1 MKKSRWFLLPVAA
14 LLSAALV
21 FAVNRFFPAQPLL
34 SASMLDM
41 IPEEPVA
48 EELPHTLDSVK
59 LLAVTGAYAEIREA
73 RTPVVESTSSGGG
86 YVWTGGTSVDFTSL
100 RAWNSDIVAYIY
112 SPGTPINYPVAWTG
126 SDYYLHTNLDHQHSE
141 WGAIYIAKENA
152 TDFSNGNTILY
163 GHHMKDR
170 SMFASIDSYKQGN
183 SYYNAHPVMYVY
195 TPSRNYQ
202 VNVFAGFPCPADD
215 EVFATGFSADQ
226 IQRFIGRS
234 TFSSGITPT
243 HNIITL
249 CTCSY
254 EHDNWRY
261 VLLGDLVPM

>member
-1 MKKSRWFLLPVAA
+1 MKKSRWILLPVAA

-21 FAVNRFFPAQPLL
+21 FAVSRFFPEHPAPVAAMVAL
-34 SASMLDM
+34 SAE
-41 IPEEPVA
+41 PEMPEVPC
-48 EELPHTLDSVK
+48 TLDSVK
-59 LLAVTGAYAEIREA
+59 LLAATAAYSEIREA
-73 RTPVVESTSSGGG
+73 RTPVVASSSGSG
-86 YVWTGGTSVDFTSL
+86 YVWTGGTSVDFASL
-100 RAWNSDIVAYIY
+100 KAWNSDIVAYIY

-126 SDYYLHTNLDHQHSE
+126 NDYYLHTNLNHQASE

-152 TDFSNGNTILY
+152 TNFSNGNTILY

-195 TPSRNYQ
+195 TPSQNYQ

-226 IQRFIGRS
+226 IQRFINRS